1 MELRVKGRGTT
12 LSATPFAYF
21 FRMKM
26 QNQMPAQQSDADAA
40 CRVSVLGGVASLEG
54 PPHTICMGRAG
65 RESGARNPR
74 LNSR

>member
-1 MELRVKGRGTT
+1 VELRVKGRGTR
-12 LSATPFAYF
+12 LSAAPFAHF

-26 QNQMPAQQSDADAA
+26 QNQMPAQRGDADSA

-54 PPHTICMGRAG
+54 SPHTIFMGRAG